1 MSSDRFVTVTLLPSP
16 PRQEIQ
22 DTKRAPVA
30 RALVSDPRKGE
41 TSPRKAKHE
50 SCPIPADIPG
60 NMRAASHH
68 ARRDV
73 AAYEWKARAPGTTT
87 LTEAR
92 YVTVTHLTDAT
103 RYPIGLSP
111 NVFRDTRWI
120 IFIIHEKYRAL
131 HQDESPL
138 HRPLVHWQMLCGA
151 ESCCAYRGYVDFV
164 RNLSEPQS
172 N

>member
-30 RALVSDPRKGE
+30 RPLVSDPRKGE

-73 AAYEWKARAPGTTT
+73 AAHEWKARAPGTTT

-103 RYPIGLSP
+103 RYPISLSP

-120 IFIIHEKYRAL
+120 IVIIHEL
-131 HQDESPL
+131 PMNGVPPGQTESS
-138 HRPLVHWQMLCGA
+138 RP
-151 ESCCAYRGYVDFV
+151 ERFV
-164 RNLSEPQS
+164 AFVADRDTPSILGISPVRDCHK
-172 N
+172 